1 MTWDAASL
9 APAAA
14 LLLAGLVVG
23 FAFGRGRAAAARR
36 HAREL
41 AARLEQA
48 QKQHELTIA
57 ELDAAKDV
65 IQRREKEHDAYRERV
80 TQHFSGAGERMR
92 DLALQYR
99 SVYEHLAAGAAGLCP
114 EGLVGLEAGFDL
126 LGARAGAAARSE
138 APAAPPLETDPDPPE
153 SL

>member
-1 MTWDAASL
+1 MSWDVASL

-14 LLLAGLVVG
+14 LLLAGLAAG
-23 FAFGRGRAAAARR
+23 FALGRGGAAAARR
-36 HAREL
+36 HGREL
-41 AARLEQA
+41 AARLEKA

-80 TQHFSGAGERMR
+80 AQHFSGAGERMR

-99 SVYEHLAAGAAGLCP
+99 VVYEHLAAGATGLCP
-114 EGLVGLEAGFDL
+114 EGLVGLEGGFDL
-126 LGARAGAAARSE
+126 LGARAAAARSE
-138 APAAPPLETDPDPPE
+138 AAARPPLETDPDPPE
-153 SL
+153 PI